1 MKKLNKK
8 AAAGIGLGALALVG
22 GTFAYYSQTATLD
35 NPLSTGKYTTQLV
48 EDYTPPTED
57 LKPGAKWDKNVGAEN
72 TGDYPV
78 LVRVSMKEN
87 WSYKGAMDPY
97 KTILSNSEL
106 FDNGTY
112 AGGIFDAAQINDTDG
127 LTPAEDGTVV
137 HKNILTDAGWIDGGD
152 GYWYCNGVLEKK
164 GSDKSSTTH
173 LLEGLTMATDID
185 LGHYET
191 KEYYAIAETQPD
203 LDNTNAWTLIDWTQV
218 DDENNDGLK
227 DIRDLAAVTAI
238 PEGESL
244 FRKSESNL
252 DSDKKGYG
260 DSNYTL
266 TVTSEFVQAT
276 KDAVTDSWAGFNLNQ
291 LTNVQVNAEDGVN
304 LENKTVTP

>member
-1 MKKLNKK
+1 
-8 AAAGIGLGALALVG
+8 
-22 GTFAYYSQTATLD
+22 
-35 NPLSTGKYTTQLV
+35 
-48 EDYTPPTED
+48 
-57 LKPGAKWDKNVGAEN
+57 
-72 TGDYPV
+72 
-78 LVRVSMKEN
+78 MKEN
-87 WSYKGAMDPY
+87 WSYKKAADSY
-97 KTILSNSEL
+97 KTILSDSDL
-106 FDNGTY
+106 FNNGTY
-112 AGGIFDAAQINDTDG
+112 AGGIFDAAQDNDTDG

-152 GYWYCNGVLEKK
+152 GYWYWNGVLEKK
-164 GSDKSSTTH
+164 GSDKSGTTH

-185 LGHYET
+185 LGCYET
-191 KEYYAIAETQPD
+191 KEYYAVAATQPD
-203 LDNTNAWTLIDWTQV
+203 LHNTDAWTLIDWTKV
-218 DDENNDGLK
+218 NDENDDGLT
-227 DIRDLAAVTAI
+227 DIRDLAAVINI

-252 DSDKKGYG
+252 DSDRKGYG

-276 KDAVTDSWAGFNLNQ
+276 KDAVNDSWAGFNLDQ

>member
-1 MKKLNKK
+1 M
-8 AAAGIGLGALALVG
+8 
-22 GTFAYYSQTATLD
+22 
-35 NPLSTGKYTTQLV
+35 
-48 EDYTPPTED
+48 
-57 LKPGAKWDKNVGAEN
+57 
-72 TGDYPV
+72 
-78 LVRVSMKEN
+78 
-87 WSYKGAMDPY
+87 
-97 KTILSNSEL
+97 

-112 AGGIFDAAQINDTDG
+112 AGGIFDADQVNDTDG
-127 LTPAEDGTVV
+127 LAPAEDGTVV
-137 HKNILTDAGWIDGGD
+137 HKNILTNDGWIDGGD
-152 GYWYCNGVLEKK
+152 GYWYWNGVKKKK

-191 KEYYAIAETQPD
+191 KEYYAVAATQPD
-203 LDNTNAWTLIDWTQV
+203 LDNTSAWTLIDWTQV
-218 DDENNDGLK
+218 SDENNDGLK
-227 DIRDLAAVTAI
+227 DIRDLAAVTSI

-252 DSDKKGYG
+252 DSNKKGYG

-276 KDAVTDSWAGFNLNQ
+276 ADAVNDSWKDFDITA